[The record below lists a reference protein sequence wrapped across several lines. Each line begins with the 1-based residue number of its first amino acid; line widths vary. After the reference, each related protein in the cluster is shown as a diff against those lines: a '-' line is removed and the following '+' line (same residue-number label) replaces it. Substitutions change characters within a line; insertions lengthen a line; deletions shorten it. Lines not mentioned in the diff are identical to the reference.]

1 MVITAISLLFT
12 LMLGII
18 IRLVINKNSLK
29 DDHERIQDCFDAL
42 AMQHEKI
49 KAMYEMERNTTTRLG
64 FYSIAYFEL
73 LTENKNINSMLDEYI
88 ERDFDRAKK
97 SKKK

>member
-1 MVITAISLLFT
+1 MEITAIVLGFT
-12 LMLGII
+12 LMFGII
-18 IRLVINKNSLK
+18 VRLVIDKRALK
-29 DDHERIQDCFDAL
+29 KDYDNIQTCYDALASNHERIKDL
-42 AMQHEKI
+42 
-49 KAMYEMERNTTTRLG
+49 YELERNTTTKLG
-64 FYSIAYFEL
+64 YYSIGYFEL